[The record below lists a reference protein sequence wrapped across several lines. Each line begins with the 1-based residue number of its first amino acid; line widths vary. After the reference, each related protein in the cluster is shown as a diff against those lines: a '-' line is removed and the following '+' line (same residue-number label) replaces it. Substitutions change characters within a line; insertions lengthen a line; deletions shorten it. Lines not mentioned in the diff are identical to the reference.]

1 MTTMMGESSYKLA
14 KEAKR
19 TSEMLISTYN
29 DDLVQNVCREI
40 RMLHARAEASVR
52 EMRNSDT
59 APPNVPSQLT
69 QIMLHHLTIKRNKRI
84 LFAYHHQ
91 RLGKLKE
98 LSWGVGRQSQ
108 ERKIKESLSKEE
120 NDFLESYGDL
130 VNDYKSHF
138 LDIDLGGNGGV
149 GLDPPLDL
157 FIEVRVLRDAGK
169 IITEYGELNLTKGN
183 QEFVRR
189 SDVETLIKAGY
200 LKHIA

>member
-1 MTTMMGESSYKLA
+1 MSTMYGETSYKLA

-19 TSEMLISTYN
+19 TSDMLISTYN
-29 DDLVQNVCREI
+29 DDLVQSVCREI
-40 RMLHARAEASVR
+40 RMLNARAGASLR
-52 EMRNSDT
+52 EMRNSDNS
-59 APPNVPSQLT
+59 PLNVPSQIT

-91 RLGKLKE
+91 RLEKLKE
-98 LSWGVGRQSQ
+98 LSWSVGRQNQ
-108 ERKIKESLSKEE
+108 ERKIKEALSKEE
-120 NDFLESYGDL
+120 NDFLERYGDL
-130 VNDYKSHF
+130 VSDYKSHF

-169 IITEYGELNLTKGN
+169 INTEYGELNLTKGN